1 MITDVDELLPLLQ
14 RGLAHGREGE
24 HGLELGAVPCPQGRE
39 AQLAGVAL
47 EDHSAGDAHA
57 IPRGHI
63 DVEIWIRRAHLSD
76 GVRHG
81 EADGVGLATT
91 GEQAIALISAHAHLL
106 WQILRGI
113 LRVVVGHVRK
123 GSQPVFFSNTRRR
136 PTRVRSGSWWV
147 MVSDSGTTMGA
158 SPPVAITAWT
168 PPSSSLMRRTSPSTW
183 PAKP

>member
-1 MITDVDELLPLLQ
+1 MISDVDELLPLLQ
-14 RGLAHGREGE
+14 RGLAHGCEGE
-24 HGLELGAVPCPQGRE
+24 HCLELGAVSCPKGRKAE
-39 AQLAGVAL
+39 FAGVAL
-47 EDHSAGDAHA
+47 EDDPAGDAHA

-63 DVEIWIRRAHLSD
+63 DVEIRIRRAHLSD
-76 GVRHG
+76 GVCHG
-81 EADGVGLATT
+81 QADGVGLAAT
-91 GEQAIALISAHAHLL
+91 GEQAIALVSAHAHLL

-123 GSQPVFFSNTRRR
+123 GSQSAFFSNTRRR

-168 PPSSSLMRRTSPSTW
+168 PPSSSLIRRTSPSTW